1 MFAYLLVNRVI
12 RHTLKEHPGGRIA
25 ALVYTG
31 VSSFES
37 NSNVNKGAQTRVA
50 DERFSQADSY
60 QCYQYRAEQSLGL
73 DYAHSSIWPLLRN
86 SVRFISCMFKSSF
99 AKDVVERLQAA

>member
-60 QCYQYRAEQSLGL
+60 QCCQYRAEQSLGL
-73 DYAHSSIWPLLRN
+73 DYAHSSIWPCCAHL
-86 SVRFISCMFKSSF
+86 CGSF
-99 AKDVVERLQAA
+99 LACLSPRLQRTW